1 MVLLGLTVI
10 FLFDVNFGFVWAL
23 GSELLGVDSLCI
35 VYCVFYILRHDAPRR
50 IYIHRFDLSYWV
62 C

>member
-10 FLFDVNFGFVWAL
+10 FLFDVNFGFGRAF

-35 VYCVFYILRHDAPRR
+35 VYCVSYILRHDAHRR
-50 IYIHRFDLSYWV
+50 IYTYTSF
-62 C
+62 